1 MLCLTPC
8 IQYELTGEWL
18 WCQQDQVSPRSR
30 LRTHMVLQSALIT
43 IIQYISL
50 PGVSPGLLVI
60 TQFSYSLLALSLG
73 LGNQLYTRTQ
83 LGHNPIHLSL
93 TTLSITSV
101 METHENDSGVS
112 RIQPQPLIIVRS
124 RSQLPLWH
132 DQLTLQCLKN
142 APQTP
147 HIRPFLQDVR
157 KNPCQ

>member
-1 MLCLTPC
+1 
-8 IQYELTGEWL
+8 
-18 WCQQDQVSPRSR
+18 
-30 LRTHMVLQSALIT
+30 MVLQSALIT

-60 TQFSYSLLALSLG
+60 TQCFYSLLALSLG

-83 LGHNPIHLSL
+83 LGHNPRHLSL

-124 RSQLPLWH
+124 RIQLPL
-132 DQLTLQCLKN
+132 
-142 APQTP
+142 
-147 HIRPFLQDVR
+147 
-157 KNPCQ
+157 